1 MLVHKSGQAYLLE
14 LGYEPKVNSLMV
26 NSHVDIPAQAMLKYL
41 QGQMITKMY
50 FRVLRPQDIPLYPF
64 PIAVIILDAKYYNSF
79 VVVSRK
85 YYIFL

>member
-1 MLVHKSGQAYLLE
+1 MLTYLE
-14 LGYEPKVNSLMV
+14 FS
-26 NSHVDIPAQAMLKYL
+26 PATQAMLKNL

-64 PIAVIILDAKYYNSF
+64 PIAVIILDAKYDNFF

-85 YYIFL
+85 YCIFFINVFIFIQSKAV